1 MRFVP
6 NRQFVLVEDAFG
18 RLSVFIGVD
27 IEYRL
32 ACVLR
37 GSGGPGTITNCG
49 GALFVYEH
57 FRINKVVRL
66 VGDCARG

>member
-27 IEYRL
+27 IEHRL

-37 GSGGPGTITNCG
+37 GSGGPGTARI
-49 GALFVYEH
+49 AAVLFI
-57 FRINKVVRL
+57 F
-66 VGDCARG
+66 